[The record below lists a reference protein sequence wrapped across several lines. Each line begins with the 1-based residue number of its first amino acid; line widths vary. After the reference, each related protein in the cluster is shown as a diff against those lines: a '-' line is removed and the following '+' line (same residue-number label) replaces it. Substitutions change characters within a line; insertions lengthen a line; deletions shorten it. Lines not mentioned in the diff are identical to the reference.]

1 MDIRRPAVNLADP
14 VLRRLGVLRK
24 LPPAAAAEVEK
35 AIGERILSASPG
47 EDLISEGD
55 RPVSVRMI
63 LSGCACRYKT
73 LEDGRR
79 QIVNFALPGDICDS
93 QIYLVSQMDHSI
105 GALTPVA
112 YADIE
117 RRRFEDLIAG
127 DRTVAEAFWCE
138 ALVMNAIQREWVI
151 NIGRRDALERV
162 AHLFCEVFE
171 RLRCVDLV
179 DRDSCSFPVTQMDMA
194 DATGLSIVH
203 LNRTLQALRGAG
215 LITLRERSLT
225 FHNLSALRDVALFN
239 PNYLHLD

>member
-1 MDIRRPAVNLADP
+1 VDIRRPSVNLADP

-47 EDLISEGD
+47 EDLIAEGD

-63 LSGCACRYKT
+63 LSGWACRYKT

-79 QIVNFALPGDICDS
+79 QIVNFALPGDVCDS

-117 RRRFEDLIAG
+117 RRRFEELIAG

-162 AHLFCEVFE
+162 AHLFCELFE
-171 RLRCVDLV
+171 RLRWVDLV
-179 DRDSCSFPVTQMDMA
+179 ERDSCNFPVTQMDMA

-225 FHNLSALRDVALFN
+225 FHDLGALRDVALFN
-239 PNYLHLD
+239 PSYLHLD

>member
-1 MDIRRPAVNLADP
+1 MDIRRPGGNLTDP
-14 VLRRLGVLRK
+14 VLRRLALLRK
-24 LPPAAAAEVEK
+24 LPPAAVAEIEK
-35 AIGERILSASPG
+35 AIGERILSASQG

-63 LSGCACRYKT
+63 LSGWACRYKT

-93 QIYLVSQMDHSI
+93 QIYLISQMDHSI
-105 GALTPVA
+105 GALTPVI
-112 YADIE
+112 YTDID
-117 RRRFEDLIAG
+117 RKRFEELIAG
-127 DRTVAEAFWCE
+127 DRAVAEAFWCE
-138 ALVMNAIQREWVI
+138 ALVMNAIQREWII

-162 AHLFCEVFE
+162 AHLFCELYE
-171 RLRCVDLV
+171 RLRWVDLV
-179 DRDSCSFPVTQMDMA
+179 DRGSCSFPVTQMDMA

-225 FHNLSALRDVALFN
+225 FHNMDALRDVALFN
-239 PNYLHLD
+239 PNYLYLE